1 MNSQLENAIIARL
14 SPLTTKIYVYPYRP
28 AFILAFFW
36 VAMFGFLIAARQSG
50 NFYYFGGAAVTG
62 AIAVTGHVVVHM
74 AFSRIKCVLNQML
87 FEVDAKIDESKV
99 ELEAAEQAF
108 KLAESDQANKN

>member
-1 MNSQLENAIIARL
+1 
-14 SPLTTKIYVYPYRP
+14 
-28 AFILAFFW
+28 
-36 VAMFGFLIAARQSG
+36 
-50 NFYYFGGAAVTG
+50 
-62 AIAVTGHVVVHM
+62 M